1 MWREEQVF
9 STQLSKGGYVPQR
22 WGHTH
27 PTVFTVWVVCWFSY
41 VFFCSYG
48 ALFPS
53 RSYSLQLSLFSLGF
67 FLSFRHLFNFCNDF
81 RFTVRCHTWLNS
93 SSCQFFWPLIFSTV
107 TRQVQVMQ
115 SCFESWECKCSSK
128 NSSLFEFLYI
138 SICFA
143 LFPYSS
149 WLFRRICIYLF
160 IWKTPLENNKVALNS
175 LKCLLIY
182 IENIYIQKY
191 C

>member
-67 FLSFRHLFNFCNDF
+67 FLSFRHLLNFCNDF

-93 SSCQFFWPLIFSTV
+93 SSCHWCHWFLVLWHA
-107 TRQVQVMQ
+107 
-115 SCFESWECKCSSK
+115 KCSKSCK
-128 NSSLFEFLYI
+128 VVLNLESVSVVRRTAHCLSSYTFPFVLLCSLTLLDFLGRY
-138 SICFA
+138 A
-143 LFPYSS
+143 Y
-149 WLFRRICIYLF
+149 IYLYE
-160 IWKTPLENNKVALNS
+160 KHP
-175 LKCLLIY
+175 
-182 IENIYIQKY
+182 
-191 C
+191 

>member
-9 STQLSKGGYVPQR
+9 STQLSKGSYVPQR
-22 WGHTH
+22 WGRTHT
-27 PTVFTVWVVCWFSY
+27 PQFLQFGLFADSVMCSFALTV
-41 VFFCSYG
+41 
-48 ALFPS
+48 
-53 RSYSLQLSLFSLGF
+53 QLSFFSLGF
-67 FLSFRHLFNFCNDF
+67 FLSFRHLLHFCNDF
-81 RFTVRCHTWLNS
+81 RFIVRCHTRLNS

-107 TRQVQVMQ
+107 THQVQQVMQ
-115 SCFESWECKCSSK
+115 SCFESWECKCRSK
-128 NSSLFEFLYI
+128 NSLLFVFLYI

-143 LFPYSS
+143 LFLYSS

-160 IWKTPLENNKVALNS
+160 IGKTPLENKVALNS

-182 IENIYIQKY
+182 IENWQKY